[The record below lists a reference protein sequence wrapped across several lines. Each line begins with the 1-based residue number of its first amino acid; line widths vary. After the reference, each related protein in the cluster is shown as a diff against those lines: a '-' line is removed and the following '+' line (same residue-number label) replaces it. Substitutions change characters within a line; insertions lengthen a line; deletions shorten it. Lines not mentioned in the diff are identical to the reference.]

1 MEKCFGCFCFDFLIS
16 GNAFE
21 RALFTEDFRTLSF
34 RIVGT
39 TREDPIYFD
48 SAVDVKSTRMLQGE
62 GRRNAKYI
70 NFFTWTQLEEPIL
83 LPFSSFTME
92 ITNGK
97 ILYNQTF
104 VSIFL
109 SSSRRRKNRE
119 EQRREEQR
127 DVEIKV
133 WKYSTLLLRLI
144 KHCDSNF
151 SRNRRMDDEPE
162 IERKVF
168 EGSLDRR

>member
-70 NFFTWTQLEEPIL
+70 NFFTWTQLEKPIP
-83 LPFSSFTME
+83 LPFSFFTME
-92 ITNGK
+92 ITNFEMVK
-97 ILYNQTF
+97 FFTIKLLYQF
-104 VSIFL
+104 FFL
-109 SSSRRRKNRE
+109 LQEEERTEKNRE
-119 EQRREEQR
+119 GKNREM
-127 DVEIKV
+127 
-133 WKYSTLLLRLI
+133 WK
-144 KHCDSNF
+144 
-151 SRNRRMDDEPE
+151 
-162 IERKVF
+162 
-168 EGSLDRR
+168 

>member
-21 RALFTEDFRTLSF
+21 RALFTEDFRSLSF

-48 SAVDVKSTRMLQGE
+48 SVDVKSTRMLQGE

-109 SSSRRRKNRE
+109 SLFKKKN
-119 EQRREEQR
+119 
-127 DVEIKV
+127 VEIKV
-133 WKYSTLLLRLI
+133 WKYSILLLRLI

>member
-39 TREDPIYFD
+39 TRGDPIYFD
-48 SAVDVKSTRMLQGE
+48 SVDVKSTRMLQGE

-109 SSSRRRKNRE
+109 SFFEKKKERTEKNRE
-119 EQRREEQR
+119 GKNREM
-127 DVEIKV
+127 
-133 WKYSTLLLRLI
+133 WK
-144 KHCDSNF
+144 
-151 SRNRRMDDEPE
+151 
-162 IERKVF
+162 
-168 EGSLDRR
+168 

>member
-1 MEKCFGCFCFDFLIS
+1 MEKRFGCFCFDFLIS

-48 SAVDVKSTRMLQGE
+48 SVDVKSTRMLQGE

-109 SSSRRRKNRE
+109 SFFEKKKERTEKNRE
-119 EQRREEQR
+119 GKNREM
-127 DVEIKV
+127 
-133 WKYSTLLLRLI
+133 WK
-144 KHCDSNF
+144 
-151 SRNRRMDDEPE
+151 
-162 IERKVF
+162 
-168 EGSLDRR
+168 

>member
-1 MEKCFGCFCFDFLIS
+1 MEKRFGCFCFDFLIS

-39 TREDPIYFD
+39 TRGDPIYFD
-48 SAVDVKSTRMLQGE
+48 SVDVKSTRIFQGE

-109 SSSRRRKNRE
+109 SFFEKKKERTEKNRE
-119 EQRREEQR
+119 GKNREM
-127 DVEIKV
+127 
-133 WKYSTLLLRLI
+133 WK
-144 KHCDSNF
+144 
-151 SRNRRMDDEPE
+151 
-162 IERKVF
+162 
-168 EGSLDRR
+168 

>member
-48 SAVDVKSTRMLQGE
+48 SAVDVKSTRIFQGDE
-62 GRRNAKYI
+62 MQNI
-70 NFFTWTQLEEPIL
+70 SI
-83 LPFSSFTME
+83 FSSGLNSRNQFPSLFLLSRCKTP
-92 ITNGK
+92 ISK

-109 SSSRRRKNRE
+109 SLFKKKN
-119 EQRREEQR
+119 
-127 DVEIKV
+127 VEIKV
-133 WKYSTLLLRLI
+133 WKYSILLLRLI